1 MMIERLRWQK
11 ATCISVLVHGGFLL
25 FIFYMTNF
33 VFADQKSE
41 EYTEVVLV
49 KDEQEL
55 EHPVAKPEL
64 EQQMSA
70 TSTIKQQNQQTQS
83 NKIEPSSQ
91 TADGTAKT
99 AAAISGDIAIEAV
112 GTGNGKGSISRDN
125 GSGNNVGVK
134 ESSSNGTAAEVDQSS
149 PAKRNAATKPSYP
162 ERDRRQNREGTV
174 TLGFTVL
181 ADGEVSNVEI
191 LSSNCSEAM
200 DQAAMNCVKEWQ
212 YTPARDSSGQAIAYY
227 KKAKVTFDLENQ

>member
-1 MMIERLRWQK
+1 MLERLRWQK
-11 ATCISVLVHGGFLL
+11 ATCISFLVHGVFLL

-33 VFADQKSE
+33 VFADHKSE

-55 EHPVAKPEL
+55 EHPVVKSEL
-64 EQQMSA
+64 EQQMSD
-70 TSTIKQQNQQTQS
+70 TSMIGKKNQQAQG
-83 NKIEPSSQ
+83 KVIEPSSQ
-91 TADGTAKT
+91 TADGTAKV
-99 AAAISGDIAIEAV
+99 AAAIGGDIAIEAIEN
-112 GTGNGKGSISRDN
+112 GNGKGSASRDN
-125 GSGNNVGVK
+125 GSGNNSEGK
-134 ESSSNGTAAEVDQSS
+134 AGNGTASAVDQSG
-149 PAKRNAATKPSYP
+149 PAKRITATKPNYP

-191 LSSNCSEAM
+191 LSSDCSEAM
-200 DQAAMNCVKEWQ
+200 NQAAIHCVEEWQ
-212 YTPARDSSGQAIAYY
+212 YTPARDAAGQAIAYY

>member
-1 MMIERLRWQK
+1 MLERLRWQK
-11 ATCISVLVHGGFLL
+11 ATFISFLVHGVFLF

-55 EHPVAKPEL
+55 EHPVVNSKL
-64 EQQMSA
+64 EKQMSD
-70 TSTIKQQNQQTQS
+70 TSTIKQQNQQMQS
-83 NKIEPSSQ
+83 NEIESSPQ
-91 TADGTAKT
+91 AADGSAEGK
-99 AAAISGDIAIEAV
+99 AAIGGDIAIEAV
-112 GTGNGKGSISRDN
+112 GTSNGKDSVSRGN
-125 GSGNNVGVK
+125 GSGNTGEGKVSG
-134 ESSSNGTAAEVDQSS
+134 NGTSAVDQSS
-149 PAKRNAATKPSYP
+149 PAKRIAATKPNYP

-191 LSSNCSEAM
+191 LSSDCSEAM
-200 DQAAMNCVKEWQ
+200 NQAAIQCVKEWQ
-212 YTPARDSSGQAIAYY
+212 YTPARDSTGQAIPYY

>member
-1 MMIERLRWQK
+1 MLERLRWQK
-11 ATCISVLVHGGFLL
+11 ATCISVLMHGVFLL

-33 VFADQKSE
+33 VFADQIIE

-55 EHPVAKPEL
+55 EHPVAQPKL
-64 EQQMSA
+64 ENKINDTA
-70 TSTIKQQNQQTQS
+70 NIERKNQQTQS
-83 NKIEPSSQ
+83 NVVKPSQ
-91 TADGTAKT
+91 ETTG
-99 AAAISGDIAIEAV
+99 AAAKGSATIGGDIAVQAV
-112 GTGNGKGSISRDN
+112 GNGKGNVSVSSGGVGGANAN
-125 GSGNNVGVK
+125 G
-134 ESSSNGTAAEVDQSS
+134 NGTAPMVDQSS
-149 PAKRNAATKPSYP
+149 PAKRITATKPSYP

-191 LSSNCSEAM
+191 LNSDCSEAM
-200 DQAAMNCVKEWQ
+200 DQAAIHCVKEWQ
-212 YTPARDSSGQAIAYY
+212 YAPARDSSGQAIAYY